1 MRDGC
6 FASHRL
12 PRKRVMKL
20 SDDTARKI
28 ALDPGQTDK
37 IVFDD
42 EIPGFGVRVRA
53 GGRRTW
59 IAQYRIGRI
68 SRRITIG
75 KTLALPEAKA
85 RKQAK
90 DIFAKV
96 QLGDDPQADRYRKI
110 DDAQQTFEKMVD
122 QYLDQHARP
131 RLRPRSLESVERHL
145 QEHWKPFQRRSIHDI
160 KRKDVAS
167 RLLEI
172 ASQRGEG
179 AARRARATLSA
190 FYTWAM
196 RSGVANENP
205 VINTIP
211 PGEEKPRDR
220 VLSDAEIATIWK
232 HSGDGDYGAIVKL
245 LILTAQRRDEVGHML
260 RSEIDTDERMW
271 SIPGSRT
278 KNGEPHQVP
287 LSDSALD
294 ILNSLDERD
303 GSDHVFGIG
312 ERGFSGWSRAKA
324 ALDKRIS
331 DARPV
336 HTKGKKAAPMAPWR
350 LHDLRRSTA
359 TRMAELGTLPHVVE
373 AVLNHLSGSRAGVAG
388 IYNRATYLPEKRQA
402 LDMWAAHIE
411 ALVAGKPGSNVV
423 AIGEARK

>member
-1 MRDGC
+1 LLPTG
-6 FASHRL
+6 FPESASL
-12 PRKRVMKL
+12 KL
-20 SDDTARKI
+20 SDDTARKVT
-28 ALDPGQTDK
+28 LEPGQTDK

-42 EIPGFGVRVRA
+42 DIPGFGVRVRA

-122 QYLDQHARP
+122 QYIDQHARP
-131 RLRPRSLESVERHL
+131 RLRPRSFESVDRHL
-145 QEHWKPFQRRSIHDI
+145 REHWKPFQRRSIHDI

-232 HSGDGDYGAIVKL
+232 YSGDGDYGAIVKL

-260 RSEIDTDERMW
+260 RSEIDLSMW

-287 LSDSALD
+287 LSNSALD
-294 ILNSLDERD
+294 ILSSLDERD

-331 DARPV
+331 DERPA
-336 HTKGKKAAPMAPWR
+336 HAKGKKNTPMAPWR

-411 ALVAGKPGSNVV
+411 ALVSGKPASNVV
-423 AIGEARK
+423 VLGEARQ

>member
-1 MRDGC
+1 
-6 FASHRL
+6 
-12 PRKRVMKL
+12 MKL

-28 ALDPGQTDK
+28 TLDPGQIDK

-42 EIPGFGVRVRA
+42 DIPGFGVRVRA
-53 GGRRTW
+53 GGLRTW
-59 IAQYRIGRI
+59 IAQYRIGRTQ
-68 SRRITIG
+68 SRMTIG
-75 KTLALPEAKA
+75 KTLVLPEAKA

-90 DIFAKV
+90 EIFAKV
-96 QLGDDPQADRYRKI
+96 ELGDDPQADRHRKI
-110 DDAQQTFEKMVD
+110 DERQQTFEKMVD

-220 VLSDAEIATIWK
+220 ILSDVEIAAIWK

-245 LILTAQRRDEVGHML
+245 LILSAQRRDEVGHML

-271 SIPGSRT
+271 SIPGKRT

-294 ILNSLDERD
+294 ILRSLDERD

-331 DARPV
+331 DARPL
-336 HTKGKKAAPMAPWR
+336 HTKGKKVALMAPWR

-359 TRMAELGTLPHVVE
+359 TRMAELGTLPHVAE

-402 LDMWAAHIE
+402 LDMWAAHVE
-411 ALVAGKPGSNVV
+411 ALVAGKLASNVV
-423 AIGEARK
+423 VLGEART